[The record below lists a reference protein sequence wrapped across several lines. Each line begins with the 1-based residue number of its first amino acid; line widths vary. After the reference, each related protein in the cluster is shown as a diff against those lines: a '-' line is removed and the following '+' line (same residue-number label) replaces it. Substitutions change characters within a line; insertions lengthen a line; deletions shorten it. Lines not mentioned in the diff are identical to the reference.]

1 MEWATIQ
8 AILFKP
14 TYLEIKLNEFF
25 SALFVLQGLV
35 VMSGDLEDVFNNMLV
50 GKVPA
55 VWSAKSYP
63 SLKPLGSYVTDLL
76 ERWGMT
82 ISWLTDSLTQS
93 LTHWLTVWLSDR
105 LTVWL
110 TYSLTGSSTHWQIVC
125 LTDWLTNSDSLTDSL
140 IMTNWVTD
148 SLTNW
153 LTDWLTNSLFD
164 RLTDS
169 SPSGSLTHSIVY
181 DSHKCREKTK
191 PRNN

>member
-14 TYLEIKLNEFF
+14 IYLEIKLNEFF

-82 ISWLTDSLTQS
+82 ISWLTDW
-93 LTHWLTVWLSDR
+93 LTHWLTDWLFDWVTDL
-105 LTVWL
+105 LTDLLTHWL
-110 TYSLTGSSTHWQIVC
+110 IDSLTDCVSDW
-125 LTDWLTNSDSLTDSL
+125 LTDWLTHSLTNSDSL
-140 IMTNWVTD
+140 TD

-191 PRNN
+191 PRKN

>member
-82 ISWLTDSLTQS
+82 ISWLTDSLTHS
-93 LTHWLTVWLSDR
+93 LTHWLTVWLSDWLTHSLTHR
-105 LTVWL
+105 LTDWLCVWL
-110 TYSLTGSSTHWQIVC
+110 TDWLTDSLTPTHSLTHWLIDWLADWLTHC
-125 LTDWLTNSDSLTDSL
+125 LTDWLTAHHLAH
-140 IMTNWVTD
+140 
-148 SLTNW
+148 
-153 LTDWLTNSLFD
+153 
-164 RLTDS
+164 
-169 SPSGSLTHSIVY
+169 SPT
-181 DSHKCREKTK
+181 R
-191 PRNN
+191 

>member
-82 ISWLTDSLTQS
+82 ISWV
-93 LTHWLTVWLSDR
+93 TH
-105 LTVWL
+105 WL
-110 TYSLTGSSTHWQIVC
+110 TYSLTDSLVDCLTEWLTYSLTDSSTHWLIVC
-125 LTDWLTNSDSLTDSL
+125 LTDWLTDWLTNSDSLTDSL
-140 IMTNWVTD
+140 
-148 SLTNW
+148 TNW
-153 LTDWLTNSLFD
+153 LTGWLTNSLFD

-191 PRNN
+191 PRKN

>member
-14 TYLEIKLNEFF
+14 IYLEIKLNEFFF

-82 ISWLTDSLTQS
+82 ISWLTDWLTHSQIDCLTEWLTYCLTDL
-93 LTHWLTVWLSDR
+93 LTHWLID
-105 LTVWL
+105 
-110 TYSLTGSSTHWQIVC
+110 SLTDCVSDW
-125 LTDWLTNSDSLTDSL
+125 LTDWLTNSDSLTD
-140 IMTNWVTD
+140 
-148 SLTNW
+148 
-153 LTDWLTNSLFD
+153 
-164 RLTDS
+164 
-169 SPSGSLTHSIVY
+169 
-181 DSHKCREKTK
+181 
-191 PRNN
+191 

>member
-1 MEWATIQ
+1 
-8 AILFKP
+8 
-14 TYLEIKLNEFF
+14 
-25 SALFVLQGLV
+25 
-35 VMSGDLEDVFNNMLV
+35 MSGDLEDVFNNMLV

-82 ISWLTDSLTQS
+82 ISWLTDSLTHSQIDCLTEWLTYCLTDL
-93 LTHWLTVWLSDR
+93 LTHWLID
-105 LTVWL
+105 
-110 TYSLTGSSTHWQIVC
+110 SLTDCVSDW
-125 LTDWLTNSDSLTDSL
+125 LTDWLTPTHSLTSWL
-140 IMTNWVTD
+140 ND

-181 DSHKCREKTK
+181 DSHKCWEKTK
-191 PRNN
+191 PRKN

>member
-14 TYLEIKLNEFF
+14 IYLEIKLHEFF
-25 SALFVLQGLV
+25 SASFVLQGLV

-82 ISWLTDSLTQS
+82 ISWLTDSLTHSQIDCLTEWLTYCLTDL
-93 LTHWLTVWLSDR
+93 LTHWLID
-105 LTVWL
+105 
-110 TYSLTGSSTHWQIVC
+110 SLTDCVFDW
-125 LTDWLTNSDSLTDSL
+125 LTDWLTHSLTDSL
-140 IMTNWVTD
+140 IYC
-148 SLTNW
+148 LTEWLTYW
-153 LTDWLTNSLFD
+153 LTDWLTHSLTH
-164 RLTDS
+164 RLTDWLCVWLIDW
-169 SPSGSLTHSIVY
+169 LT
-181 DSHKCREKTK
+181 D
-191 PRNN
+191 

>member
-82 ISWLTDSLTQS
+82 ISWLT
-93 LTHWLTVWLSDR
+93 H
-105 LTVWL
+105 WL
-110 TYSLTGSSTHWQIVC
+110 TYSLTDSLVDCLTEWLTYSLTDSSTHWLIVC
-125 LTDWLTNSDSLTDSL
+125 LTDWLTDWLTNSDSLTDSL
-140 IMTNWVTD
+140 
-148 SLTNW
+148 TNW
-153 LTDWLTNSLFD
+153 LTGWLTNSLFD

-191 PRNN
+191 PRKN

>member
-82 ISWLTDSLTQS
+82 ISWLTDWLTHS
-93 LTHWLTVWLSDR
+93 LTHWLTVWLSDWLTHSLTHR
-105 LTVWL
+105 LTDWLCVWL
-110 TYSLTGSSTHWQIVC
+110 TDWLTDSLTPTHSLTHWLIDWLADWLTHC
-125 LTDWLTNSDSLTDSL
+125 LTDWLTAHHLAH
-140 IMTNWVTD
+140 
-148 SLTNW
+148 
-153 LTDWLTNSLFD
+153 
-164 RLTDS
+164 
-169 SPSGSLTHSIVY
+169 SPT
-181 DSHKCREKTK
+181 R
-191 PRNN
+191 